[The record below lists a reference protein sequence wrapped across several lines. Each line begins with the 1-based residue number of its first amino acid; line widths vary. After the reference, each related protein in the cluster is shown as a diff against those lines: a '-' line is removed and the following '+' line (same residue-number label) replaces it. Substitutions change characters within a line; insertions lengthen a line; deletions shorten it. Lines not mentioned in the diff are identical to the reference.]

1 MNILSSPQT
10 LLAVMAAVLLSGGSS
25 GDAIAR
31 SQPAPVCPPARAAA
45 AVPADYWVYHAL
57 VAPYPTLT
65 PPVSAAPRVRS
76 ACTASKVIRT

>member
-31 SQPAPVCPPARAAA
+31 SQPAPVCPPASAA

-65 PPVSAAPRVRS
+65 PPVSAAPRVRT
-76 ACTASKVIRT
+76 ACTSSKVIRT

>member
-1 MNILSSPQT
+1 MNILSSSKM
-10 LLAVMAAVLLSGGSS
+10 LLAATVAVLLSGGAS
-25 GDAIAR
+25 GVDIAR
-31 SQPAPVCPPARAAA
+31 SQSAQVCPPASVA

-65 PPVSAAPRVRS
+65 PPVSAAPRVHA